1 MADVEVNIKLNASE
15 LKKGIKDA
23 KNEIAKADFGSAAY
37 DKATKSLQKLQEA
50 MGDVTDQAKIQGSG
64 VERLE
69 SSFGLLQE
77 GFLKADPG
85 KIGLAFKGLGQAMEA
100 VPMFLLI
107 EGFKLLADNFDTVKD
122 IVKEVFGA
130 FSDGELAVRGLT
142 KELEKQ
148 KEINKTLIP
157 AMENEIKIL
166 EAQGANNEKIL
177 AKKKELNAIK
187 IRELEIDARLQ
198 LSRIQEIKDNDT
210 LVEAYYRKSAAILS
224 SLGQEEKAE
233 TILKLVAVQKSERA
247 KEAIDKFKEDT
258 IAIQD
263 LKTQIIIEDIKNDKE
278 NEKRYKEAL
287 KTRNDQIKEANELIN
302 KEVSDNKKQSLNEL
316 IAQNNAELKLNSHK
330 NDELIINHDDAL
342 AQQQLIDD
350 IYRDLTKQKDKKA
363 QEENNNRRLDLEKS
377 YASSAA
383 SLADIYFQ
391 SQIDA
396 AAGNEAKQLEIKKRA
411 FEVNKAF
418 QASQATIDGV
428 RATLSAYATAP
439 PGFKIAAAVSAGLFA
454 AAQVA
459 KILKAKFNSGASTAP
474 IGNVNSGGGNGGGG
488 SAPLGGQIQQGSSSS
503 QSSTTFDQNGK
514 QSGNWISVV
523 EINSTQKRVAKMAEQ
538 ARF

>member
-1 MADVEVNIKLNASE
+1 MADVEVNMKLNASE

-100 VPMFLLI
+100 VPIFLLI
-107 EGFKLLADNFDTVKD
+107 EGFKILADNFDTVKD

-166 EAQGANNEKIL
+166 EAQGASNEKIL
-177 AKKKELNAIK
+177 AKKKEINAIK

-210 LVEAYYRKSAAILS
+210 LVEAYYRKAAAVLTY
-224 SLGQEEKAE
+224 LGQEQEAE

-247 KEAIDKFKEDT
+247 KEAIDKFKQDT

-263 LKTQIIIEDIKNDKE
+263 LKTEIIIADIKNDKE
-278 NEKRYKEAL
+278 NEKRYKDNAKKKSDDEKARLEEAKKL
-287 KTRNDQIKEANELIN
+287 QAEEADRQNAIIDRDEANAKKLEDGRAKSLEDLKALQLKADQDEVAAFIE
-302 KEVSDNKKQSLNEL
+302 KERQMT
-316 IAQNNAELKLNSHK
+316 AA
-330 NDELIINHDDAL
+330 
-342 AQQQLIDD
+342 
-350 IYRDLTKQKDKKA
+350 KKA
-363 QEENNNRRLDLEKS
+363 ESDERYALEKQNVQTAQIFS
-377 YASSAA
+377 
-383 SLADIYFQ
+383 DIYFQ

-459 KILKAKFNSGASTAP
+459 KILKAKFNAGGATSAP
-474 IGNVNSGGGNGGGG
+474 IGNVTSGGGGGEG
-488 SAPLGGQIQQGSSSS
+488 APLGGQIQQGSTSS

-523 EINSTQKRVAKMAEQ
+523 EINSTQKRVAKMSEQ